1 MSNQM
6 KRREF
11 IALLGGAAAITSS
24 AWPLAARAQQPMPV
38 IGWLSSRTAAADAVL
53 MPGFRQGLNAQGFVE
68 GRNVTVEYRNAD
80 LQYDRLPALA
90 ADLIRRQPAVVVTVG
105 DPTQTRRA
113 VQAASAT
120 IPIVALLSRDP
131 VKDGFA
137 ASINRPGG
145 NITGVIPFQGV
156 VAQKRLGLLH
166 DLLPGARTI
175 ALLANPT
182 VGSAE

>member
-1 MSNQM
+1 MSDQM
-6 KRREF
+6 QRREF
-11 IALLGGAAAITSS
+11 ITCRGGAAATPSGD
-24 AWPLAARAQQPMPV
+24 WPLAARAQQPRRV

-105 DPTQTRRA
+105 DPTQTLRA

-120 IPIVALLSRDP
+120 IPTVALLSRHP
-131 VKDGFA
+131 LH
-137 ASINRPGG
+137 GG
-145 NITGVIPFQGV
+145 
-156 VAQKRLGLLH
+156 
-166 DLLPGARTI
+166 
-175 ALLANPT
+175 
-182 VGSAE
+182 